1 MVGHNDGGHD
11 TYLTLEVH
19 VDQEKV
25 LVSGDMKKGEPAKPL
40 DTSMEGAE
48 EIKLVVTNG
57 RDRKPEGNHSDWAH
71 AFLAK

>member
-1 MVGHNDGGHD
+1 
-11 TYLTLEVH
+11 
-19 VDQEKV
+19 
-25 LVSGDMKKGEPAKPL
+25 MKKGEPAKPL